1 MSMMNSPVSLV
12 RAKSPS
18 MLYALVMD
26 EIVRGFSLAK
36 PLFIGNDGFLS
47 QWVEEGNDCLDYVLI
62 DALTGAELEHK
73 VRKMVSDGYYMVFET
88 VVFVHGYLQW
98 MARNK
103 AFLVKAEKLSVV
115 SDQLIDK
122 LTMVEGA
129 QSVLRLAPVVSF
141 DVAVSF
147 VREVVS

>member
-1 MSMMNSPVSLV
+1 MSMMNNPVSLV

-36 PLFIGNDGFLS
+36 PLFVGNDGFLS

-73 VRKMVSDGYYMVFET
+73 VRKMVGDGYYMVFET
-88 VVFVHGYLQW
+88 VVFIHGYLQW
-98 MARNK
+98 MARDK
-103 AFLVKAEKLSVV
+103 AFLVKDEKLSVA
-115 SDQLIDK
+115 SDQ

-129 QSVLRLAPVVSF
+129 QSVLRLAPAVNF

-147 VREVVS
+147 VREVTS